1 MLSRLCSRKLLGT
14 GYHEAREGGKPTTEF
29 SVTEIF
35 PAQNYAFF
43 FQGSKT
49 ETQRLNMARNIY
61 NEIFK
66 NKNLLSL
73 KSTLIGNYYL
83 FVSQKNSIS

>member
-1 MLSRLCSRKLLGT
+1 MK
-14 GYHEAREGGKPTTEF
+14 AREGGKPTIEF
-29 SVTEIF
+29 LVTEIF

-61 NEIFK
+61 KNTFK
-66 NKNLLSL
+66 NINLLSL

-83 FVSQKNSIS
+83 FVSQKTSIF

>member
-43 FQGSKT
+43 FKAVKQKPKGWTWPETFTMKYLKIKT
-49 ETQRLNMARNIY
+49 Y
-61 NEIFK
+61 
-66 NKNLLSL
+66 
-73 KSTLIGNYYL
+73 
-83 FVSQKNSIS
+83 

>member
-1 MLSRLCSRKLLGT
+1 MK
-14 GYHEAREGGKPTTEF
+14 AREGGKPTIEF
-29 SVTEIF
+29 LVTEIF

-61 NEIFK
+61 KK
-66 NKNLLSL
+66 N
-73 KSTLIGNYYL
+73 I
-83 FVSQKNSIS
+83 